1 MFRRNSVK
9 RTFNER
15 LKDNILVFKIR
26 NTNNRIMITHDI
38 YIIQMFIELM
48 TILLH
53 NNIYLDILLFWVGFV
68 KNYVFFCKSWCT
80 SNSSFHVP
88 MYSCCKSISKI
99 K

>member
-38 YIIQMFIELM
+38 YIIQIFIELM
-48 TILLH
+48 TILYH
-53 NNIYLDILLFWVGFV
+53 NNIIIFGYIIILGRI
-68 KNYVFFCKSWCT
+68 CKELC
-80 SNSSFHVP
+80 VLL
-88 MYSCCKSISKI
+88 
-99 K
+99 